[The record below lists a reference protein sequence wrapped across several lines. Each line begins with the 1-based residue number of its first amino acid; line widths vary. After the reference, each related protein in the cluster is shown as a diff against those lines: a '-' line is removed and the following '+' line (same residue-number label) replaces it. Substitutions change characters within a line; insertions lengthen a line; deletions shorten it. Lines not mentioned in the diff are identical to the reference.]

1 MKKREDERREWM
13 GFETKDSVG
22 WWHRGIRARMFKP
35 TSSGR
40 DGINGCGGCG
50 CWDSVAVAVD
60 MGCRRVCVDGK
71 KVVGVV
77 TRIYDSVICFGM
89 SKIVCCANLGPIF
102 NY

>member
-1 MKKREDERREWM
+1 M

-40 DGINGCGGCG
+40 DGINGCG
-50 CWDSVAVAVD
+50 WDSVAVAVAVD

>member
-1 MKKREDERREWM
+1 MKKREEERREWM

-40 DGINGCGGCG
+40 DGINGCG
-50 CWDSVAVAVD
+50 WDSVAVAVD

-71 KVVGVV
+71 MVVGVD
-77 TRIYDSVICFGM
+77 TRICDSVICFGM